1 MLTVHVSEL
10 VCNSIPFDRSIIT
23 SIIHRVERN
32 VDRRRSL
39 SLELPTRERCD
50 ASIELHVA
58 RKRCSRG
65 NVRAEIE
72 EEKYEEEGERWS
84 RLISTFVLTDSSR
97 AISGTLRGTA
107 YAARD
112 GSPGMQPIILTLYHL
127 ST

>member
-1 MLTVHVSEL
+1 M
-10 VCNSIPFDRSIIT
+10 PT
-23 SIIHRVERN
+23 S
-32 VDRRRSL
+32 
-39 SLELPTRERCD
+39 ERCD
-50 ASIELHVA
+50 ASIELHGA
-58 RKRCSRG
+58 RKRRSRR
-65 NVRAEIE
+65 NVIRAEIE

-97 AISGTLRGTA
+97 AISETLRGTA